1 MTYDV
6 GYQWFFLGT
15 GNKMWRYFKILAI
28 IVNISMEQIAIH
40 FFIFVKI
47 MHHFIKAETSSSDSY
62 MHILFVF
69 TFVLFV

>member
-1 MTYDV
+1 
-6 GYQWFFLGT
+6 
-15 GNKMWRYFKILAI
+15 MWRYFKILAI